1 MDELLRITF
10 VGHVSKDIN
19 KTPADTK
26 TIPGGGVLYGS
37 IAAARLGAES
47 IAVTKFARED
57 EHLFEIIPQSG
68 VVLQRL
74 DSRTT
79 TSIENIY
86 KSSNSDER
94 ESRVISLA
102 ESFKKS
108 DVEDIKSEAIVI
120 NPLWH
125 GEFPERL
132 LSVVREGTDLLIGDA
147 QGFLRNVKEDGK
159 MVYTIWE
166 ERFEYMKMFD
176 IFKVDAK
183 EARTLTGKT
192 DILEACKEIR
202 EMGVKIVLL
211 THKNGICV
219 YNGQRMYGAP
229 FRTWTLEGR
238 TGRGDTCTAAFVV
251 GLKKY
256 PLQKATELAA
266 RITSEKMQYAGPYL
280 GQNHV

>member
-1 MDELLRITF
+1 MDDLLRITF

-251 GLKKY
+251 GLKKH

>member
-1 MDELLRITF
+1 LRITF
-10 VGHVSKDIN
+10 IGHVSKDIN
-19 KTPADTK
+19 KTPANTK
-26 TIPGGGVLYGS
+26 TTPGGGVLYGS
-37 IAAARLGAES
+37 IAATKLGAES
-47 IAVTKFARED
+47 IAVTKFAQED
-57 EHLFEIIPQSG
+57 RYLFEIIPQSG
-68 VVLQRL
+68 VILQKL

-86 KSSNSDER
+86 KHPNSDER

-102 ESFKKS
+102 ESFKKD
-108 DVEDIKSEAIVI
+108 DVEGIKSEVIVI

-132 LSVVREGTDLLIGDA
+132 LNVVREGADLLIGDA

-159 MVYTIWE
+159 MVYTTWQ

-176 IFKVDAK
+176 IFKVDTK
-183 EARTLTGKT
+183 EAYTLTGKT
-192 DILEACKEIR
+192 NISKACKEIS

-219 YNGQRMYGAP
+219 YNGQMMYEAP
-229 FRTWTLEGR
+229 FRSWTLEGR
-238 TGRGDTCTAAFVV
+238 TGRGDTCTAAFAV
-251 GLKKY
+251 GLKRY
-256 PLQKATELAA
+256 SLQKATELAA
-266 RITSEKMQYAGPYL
+266 AVTSEKMQYAGPYL